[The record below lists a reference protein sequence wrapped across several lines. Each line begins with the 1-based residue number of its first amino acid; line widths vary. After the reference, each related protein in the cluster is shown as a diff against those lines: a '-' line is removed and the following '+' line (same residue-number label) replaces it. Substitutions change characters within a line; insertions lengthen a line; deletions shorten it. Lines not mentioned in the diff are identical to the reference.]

1 MKSFVRAMDQ
11 TGLAFWYL
19 AEKFPGISAAKIREG
34 VFILPHIHL
43 LFRGEQL
50 TASSVVI
57 KRGRGMVSGL

>member
-1 MKSFVRAMDQ
+1 MKSFVRAMYQ

-19 AEKFPGISAAKIREG
+19 AEKFPGISATKIKVV
-34 VFILPHIHL
+34 VFIVPHIHL

-50 TASSVVI
+50 TAFSVVT